1 MKSWD
6 DWLNTCSEKII
17 LKGIEN
23 GNFEIMQQLA
33 QPLPL
38 MLICEM
44 LGMPEDDGMEIK
56 GHYEAIGNFIDNST
70 DPAAA
75 AEALKANVILNNY
88 MQEKLSE
95 ARNRADLNLLKVLAN
110 IQAENRD
117 VSDQDL
123 AVNGVLVLGAKHE
136 TTSSHIASTIM
147 MAH

>member
-1 MKSWD
+1 
-6 DWLNTCSEKII
+6 
-17 LKGIEN
+17 
-23 GNFEIMQQLA
+23 
-33 QPLPL
+33 
-38 MLICEM
+38 
-44 LGMPEDDGMEIK
+44 MPEDDGMEIK

-70 DPAAA
+70 DPLIA

-123 AVNGVLVLGAKHE
+123 VVNGVLVLGAGHE
-136 TTSSHIASTIM
+136 TTSSHIAFDY
-147 MAH
+147 HDGVRR